1 MSRIQFISAS
11 YVRCT
16 YTEETISTYGRPY
29 PLFYR
34 QPAALLVTWG
44 GIIHPHSGRWA
55 LQLTRVARHFNS
67 LAVLRIFQFY
77 ASDWIYCS
85 MFHAMIVI
93 DISTSRKREAVYS
106 QYCLQRLQIAFAEAV
121 RPEPPGGWSRPPED
135 IDDGRERDAE
145 GLIDGSLCRVPESNR
160 NAVEEDDVLDLDVI
174 DPDVLDSTVQYDLG

>member
-1 MSRIQFISAS
+1 MAGLILGSTANPPRCSLLGVVSFIPTRAVEPCNSPESRGIS
-11 YVRCT
+11 
-16 YTEETISTYGRPY
+16 
-29 PLFYR
+29 
-34 QPAALLVTWG
+34 
-44 GIIHPHSGRWA
+44 
-55 LQLTRVARHFNS
+55 NS

-160 NAVEEDDVLDLDVI
+160 NAGEEDDVLDLDVI

>member
-1 MSRIQFISAS
+1 M
-11 YVRCT
+11 YMH
-16 YTEETISTYGRPY
+16 
-29 PLFYR
+29 
-34 QPAALLVTWG
+34 G
-44 GIIHPHSGRWA
+44 GN
-55 LQLTRVARHFNS
+55 HFNLWPALS
-67 LAVLRIFQFY
+67 SVLPPTRRAVRYLGWYHSSPLGPVSPATRSSREAFQLPGCIVHFFQFY

-106 QYCLQRLQIAFAEAV
+106 QYCLQRLKIAFAEAV

-135 IDDGRERDAE
+135 IDE